1 MTFDGFDK
9 SIPVNEKI
17 KSMEKALEMIET
29 NIKNKKEF
37 KNETK

>member
-17 KSMEKALEMIET
+17 KKMEKALEMIET
-29 NIKNKKEF
+29 KY
-37 KNETK
+37 